1 MNYWGVSCIV
11 LNPEPEYMKYIQIN
25 SSFNGV
31 DVVSLVV
38 IDDLLIRM
46 NGLFSYPD
54 NQFIIQK

>member
-1 MNYWGVSCIV
+1 
-11 LNPEPEYMKYIQIN
+11 MKYIQIN